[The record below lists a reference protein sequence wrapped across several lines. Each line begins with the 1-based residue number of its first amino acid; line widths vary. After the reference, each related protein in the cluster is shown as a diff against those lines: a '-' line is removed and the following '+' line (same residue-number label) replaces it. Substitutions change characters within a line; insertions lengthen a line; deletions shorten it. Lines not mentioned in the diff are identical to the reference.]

1 MIGSTILHYKIIEKL
16 GAGGMGI
23 VYLAEDTKLGRKVA
37 IKFLPKDIASNS
49 GERERFKIEAK
60 AAAALNHPNIAT
72 IYSIEETEDQIFI
85 SMEYVKGKELKD
97 IVETHRDSSL
107 PEEEVIKIS
116 TQIAEGLFTAHK
128 EGIIHRDIKSSNIMI
143 TEDSKVKIMDFGL
156 AKIKGGAQL
165 TKVGSTVG
173 TASYMSPE
181 QARGEEVDQRT
192 DIWSFGVVLYEMLTN
207 QLPFGG
213 VYGQAVIYA
222 LLNEEQPTIR
232 SYRPDLPETLEIIV
246 NKCLAKEREHRYN
259 SFTEVLNELQGTDK
273 IESDHSPRAKT
284 SEEKQKLVAVLDF
297 ANITGDNSANWIG
310 AGIAETVS
318 VDLKKIASIKVI
330 SREKVSEIIKGI
342 SESKVNEEEIIDI
355 GRKLKTKWIVWG
367 AFQKL
372 GAALRIT
379 AHFTDISTGELLGS
393 AKVDGNIE
401 NIFKLQ
407 DEIITTLLNT
417 LNLALT
423 PSEKQ
428 KIEKPE
434 TIELEAYEY
443 YIKGR
448 QKFREFGMPS
458 FEEAQKLYEK
468 AIDIDPKYAL
478 AYLGLGSIHIFRYIG
493 KTDPIDLDIG
503 ISYLKK
509 ALEFDP
515 EITDAYN
522 WLTYGYTRKLNFD
535 EAIKSGEKGIELK
548 LDNYDTHYFV
558 GVAYMARAARNYTTG
573 DYPKAVQYLK
583 QAIAMQPNYEPS
595 HTVISWIYMLHS
607 NYNEAKKEL
616 KKAIEIETSNLHE
629 GVKFV
634 GAFTLMGN
642 LTFYEGKI
650 EEATK
655 NYENALKS
663 LEMSGHFY
671 AKPFLALTNIGI
683 ANVKFKNKEYESALN
698 SFKKAEEVI
707 TNNPRSLGIGFF
719 LIYAYTGM
727 ASVFF
732 KLSMKKESKTY
743 FQKAVDLFKSKNG
756 YDFNWI
762 WEGCDA
768 QVQFEFARY
777 HSAANEPE
785 EAINSLSKA
794 IEFGFA
800 NYVRIQTEPDF
811 ASLQQSDKFQK
822 ILNQRN
828 NSIQI

>member
-1 MIGSTILHYKIIEKL
+1 MEKL
-16 GAGGMGI
+16 GAGGMGV
-23 VYLAEDTKLGRKVA
+23 VYLAEDTKLERKVA
-37 IKFLPKDIASNS
+37 IKFLPEGISSNS
-49 GERERFKIEAK
+49 EDTERFKNEAK

-72 IYSIEETEDQIFI
+72 IHAIEEKD
-85 SMEYVKGKELKD
+85 SNLLLVMEYIEGEELKK
-97 IVETHRDSSL
+97 IIETHHDASL
-107 PEEEVIKIS
+107 PMDKIIIIA
-116 TQIAEGLFTAHK
+116 TQIAEGLEAAHDK
-128 EGIIHRDIKSSNIMI
+128 GIIHRDIKAQNIMI
-143 TEDSKVKIMDFGL
+143 TGNGKVKIMDFGL
-156 AKIKGGAQL
+156 AKIKGGVQL
-165 TKVGSTVG
+165 TKVGSTIG

-192 DIWSFGVVLYEMLTN
+192 DIWSFGVVLYEMVTG

-222 LLNEEQPTIR
+222 LLNEELPSIK
-232 SYRPDLPETLEIIV
+232 SYLPDLPDFLEKII
-246 NKCLAKEREHRYN
+246 NKCLAKERDQRYN
-259 SFTEVLNELQGTDK
+259 SFTEILKEVRGTVGTAPGLSQK
-273 IESDHSPRAKT
+273 IKSKT

-297 ANITGDNSANWIG
+297 ANITRDNAADWIG

-330 SREKVSEIIKGI
+330 SREKVSEIIKAI
-342 SESKVNEEEIIDI
+342 SDSKVSEEKIIDI
-355 GRKLKTKWIVWG
+355 GKKLKSKWIVWG

-372 GAALRIT
+372 GATLRIT

-393 AKVDGNIE
+393 AKVDGNME

-423 PSEKQ
+423 PTEKQ

-458 FEEAQKLYEK
+458 FVEAQKMYEK
-468 AIDIDPKYAL
+468 AIEIDPEYAL
-478 AYLGLGSIHIFRYIG
+478 AYLGLGSIYIFRYIG
-493 KTDPIDLDIG
+493 KTDPKDLDTG
-503 ISYLKK
+503 INYLNKT
-509 ALEFDP
+509 LQFDP
-515 EITDAYN
+515 DITEAYN
-522 WLTYGYTRKLNFD
+522 WLTYAHTRELNFD
-535 EAIKSGEKGIELK
+535 EAIKSGEKAIELN
-548 LDNYDTHYFV
+548 LDSYDTHYFV
-558 GVAYMARAARNYTTG
+558 GVAYMVRAAHNHVVN
-573 DYPKAVQYLK
+573 DYPKAVEYFK
-583 QAIAMQPNYEPS
+583 QAIKLQPNYEPS
-595 HTVISWIYMLHS
+595 HTAISWIYLLQG
-607 NYNEAKKEL
+607 NYEDASKEL

-642 LTFYEGKI
+642 LNFCEGKI
-650 EEATK
+650 EDAMK
-655 NYENALKS
+655 NYNEALAW
-663 LEMSGHFY
+663 LETSGHFY
-671 AKPFLALTNIGI
+671 AKPFLSLTHFGIG
-683 ANVKFKNKEYESALN
+683 NVKFRNKEYDSALD
-698 SFKKAEEVI
+698 SFKKAEEI
-707 TNNPRSLGIGFF
+707 IFNNPKSLGIGFF

-727 ASVFF
+727 ARVFY
-732 KLSMKKESKTY
+732 KLSMKKESKT
-743 FQKAVDLFKSKNG
+743 FLQKAINLFNSKKG

-762 WEGCDA
+762 WEGSDA

-777 HSAANEPE
+777 YVAANELD
-785 EAINSLSKA
+785 EAIDSLSRS

-800 NYVRIQTEPDF
+800 NYARIRTDPDF
-811 ASLQQSDKFQK
+811 ASLQQSEKFQK